1 LKTTEEVTTMADLTL
16 KISFEDVLAL
26 IDQLTPEQKA
36 LVRQQM
42 ETVAEGRQDT
52 SGAVSAPPGSMAAL
66 AAAARRSAIATGNP
80 NAVDQSREIL
90 DTEFTDYLI
99 ARNQDDET

>member
-1 LKTTEEVTTMADLTL
+1 MAELTL

-26 IDQLTPEQKA
+26 IDQLSPEQKE

-42 ETVAEGRQDT
+42 EAVAEGRQDT
-52 SGAVSAPPGSMAAL
+52 SDVVSAPPGSMAAL
-66 AAAARRSAIATGNP
+66 AAAARRSTIATGNP
-80 NAVDQSREIL
+80 NVVDRSREIL